1 MQKSIRVHRL
11 LQRRFGTA
19 HGTRCRYKTRV
30 FGFFSF
36 IKLSFLKCF
45 SFFGVQG
52 VRDLDGKSPNTAVNI
67 PCIWY
72 MTNG

>member
-1 MQKSIRVHRL
+1 MVSLSCQN
-11 LQRRFGTA
+11 
-19 HGTRCRYKTRV
+19 
-30 FGFFSF
+30 GFFSF
-36 IKLSFLKCF
+36 IKLSFLECF

-67 PCIWY
+67 PCTWY

>member
-36 IKLSFLKCF
+36 IKLSFLLWFLFLAKMG
-45 SFFGVQG
+45 SF
-52 VRDLDGKSPNTAVNI
+52 LS
-67 PCIWY
+67 
-72 MTNG
+72 